1 MIATIRLSPHIDAFY
16 VMRTIKICFLSKFQ
30 IYYTVLLTLITMFY
44 IMSRTHPSYN
54 SMFVHFD

>member
-1 MIATIRLSPHIDAFY
+1 MIATIRLSPHIVAFY
-16 VMRTIKICFLSKFQ
+16 IVRTINISFLSKFK
-30 IYYTVLLTLITMFY
+30 IYNTVLLTLITMFY